1 MKMAQHVLKN
11 NFFELNND
19 VFQQISGTANGTKFT
34 PPYACVVM
42 DQIKTKFL
50 RTQSHQPMVWFR
62 HSTTFFLL
70 GLMEKKD
77 VKSLWQI
84 LMHLIP
90 IFNSSMNQVKKYCL
104 FKS

>member
-34 PPYACVVM
+34 PPYACIIM

-50 RTQSHQPMVWFR
+50 RTQSHQLMVWFR
-62 HSTTFFLL
+62 HINDIFFI
-70 GLMEKKD
+70 GTNGEERREEFMADFNAFNPYIQFKYESSKK
-77 VKSLWQI
+77 VL
-84 LMHLIP
+84 P
-90 IFNSSMNQVKKYCL
+90 F
-104 FKS
+104 